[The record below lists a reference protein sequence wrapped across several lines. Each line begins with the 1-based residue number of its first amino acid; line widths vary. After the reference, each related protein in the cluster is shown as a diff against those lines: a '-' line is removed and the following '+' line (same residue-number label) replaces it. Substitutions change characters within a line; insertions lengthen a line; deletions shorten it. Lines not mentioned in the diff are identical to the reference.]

1 MASGLADLHSL
12 GITHRDIKL
21 ENIILDSELRWKLC
35 DLGSSTHQT
44 FNKEMTQ
51 QERQALIED
60 LSEIT
65 TPLYRAPELID
76 SFKKEQL
83 SEKVDVW
90 ALGCVMYTLMFH
102 KPPFPEGNRLAQ
114 INASFTLPS
123 YPVYSPNVV
132 NLMKSMLKALP
143 SERPSAA
150 QIRDRAH
157 QISRRQIHSIM

>member
-1 MASGLADLHSL
+1 
-12 GITHRDIKL
+12 
-21 ENIILDSELRWKLC
+21 
-35 DLGSSTHQT
+35 
-44 FNKEMTQ
+44 MTQ

-114 INASFTLPS
+114 INASFTLPP
-123 YPVYSPNVV
+123 YPVYSP
-132 NLMKSMLKALP
+132 
-143 SERPSAA
+143 
-150 QIRDRAH
+150 
-157 QISRRQIHSIM
+157 